1 MSQRVSVFLTIAGEQ
16 DIPAEIFPTGRR
28 LNGIA
33 LDILCLGGVYFA
45 IHAPYHG
52 AGEITFTAMVP
63 QLPYTA
69 FNVIRINGKIAGYKK
84 PADVLRIILALPTMQ
99 PLEVLN

>member
-1 MSQRVSVFLTIAGEQ
+1 MTRRVSVFLTIAGEKG
-16 DIPAEIFPTGRR
+16 IPAEIYPTGRQ

-33 LDILCLGGVYFA
+33 LGILCLNGVYFA

-52 AGEITFTAMVP
+52 DGEVTFTNNQP
-63 QLPYTA
+63 KLPYIS
-69 FNVIRINGKIAGYKK
+69 FNLIRINGKIAGYKH
-84 PADVLRIILALPTMQ
+84 PADVLRIILALPTLQ